1 MKGTIRLVRNDGS
14 QVGAL
19 LSAPKRATDID
30 YKKLNYENL
39 RKKQEENKNRKDE
52 ISSRPPK
59 EPFKIQRFKNVASVV
74 LSSSESRRT
83 MSVPPAGPQIQQIV
97 GGPKIVTYDAN
108 YETPNPIKNQSKSK
122 LDPEANHAKA
132 LNPNYG
138 KVPHYLDDYKEQR
151 RVVEE
156 EKTRKEE
163 QANCPSGMRL
173 MPEEERV
180 VTLDHLEKSKVEVFN
195 NINKLPIASN
205 TRAVQLRRQD
215 LETKLEEIENAVK
228 IFSRPKVY
236 VAI

>member
-1 MKGTIRLVRNDGS
+1 MKGNIRKVRDDGS

-19 LSAPKRATDID
+19 LSAPKRATDTD

-39 RKKQEENKNRKDE
+39 RKKQEENKVRKDE
-52 ISSRPPK
+52 ISNRPPK
-59 EPFKIQRFKNVASVV
+59 QPFKIQRFKNVASVV

-83 MSVPPAGPQIQQIV
+83 RSVPAPPQIQQPA
-97 GGPKIVTYDAN
+97 GGPKIVTYDPD
-108 YETPNPIKNQSKSK
+108 YETPNPIKNTSKAK
-122 LDPEANHAKA
+122 LDPERNHAKA

-138 KVPHYLDDYKEQR
+138 KVPQYLDDYKEQR
-151 RVVEE
+151 RVVQE
-156 EKTRKEE
+156 EKTRNEE

-180 VTLDHLEKSKVEVFN
+180 TTLNQLEKSKDEVFN

-205 TRAVQLRRQD
+205 TRTVQLRRQE
-215 LETKLEEIENAVK
+215 LENKLQEIENAIS